1 MDEAIAIG
9 EARVMDG
16 VLVDLFPDQKD
27 SRIFVEY
34 RKFYPDHDPWTYD
47 PTVPRPEYEGK
58 HGPMILPYHG

>member
-47 PTVPRPEYEGK
+47 PTVPWVNTKYAGNL
-58 HGPMILPYHG
+58 HLQNH